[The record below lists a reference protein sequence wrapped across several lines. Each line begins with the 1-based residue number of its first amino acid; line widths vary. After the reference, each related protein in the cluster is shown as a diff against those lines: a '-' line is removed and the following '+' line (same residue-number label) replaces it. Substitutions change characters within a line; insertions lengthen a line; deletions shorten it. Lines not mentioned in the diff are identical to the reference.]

1 MSTIK
6 KTVAILATAAIC
18 LSGCASV
25 AVTEPTIPENLPVST
40 TATTVPA
47 TEEQSQVTDL
57 TAKLSEIENAWYVTT
72 GVALGAWCETQDE
85 QSVDGVRYYGD
96 FNGYDIFFRP
106 NGDDAVTQLLVDDV
120 QFEHR
125 IGFQIY
131 AYREGNF
138 ITLQELYARGG
149 LSKMNLLSLRLAH
162 SRFESHDGPVISTF
176 DGIQN
181 TTDAE
186 LLMKQAFLSIYDEKG
201 EHSLSELSV
210 TFYGTYGEAHVG
222 VIHGIFMYTQVIST
236 ERIAGLLF
244 RYNTGQ
250 RIQVYHNGE
259 LMPLA
264 EAYDRGVL
272 TQEDIATIHG
282 KFMPKDPSFATE

>member
-1 MSTIK
+1 MNAMK
-6 KTVAILATAAIC
+6 KTIAILATTAIC
-18 LSGCASV
+18 FSGCASLN
-25 AVTEPTIPENLPVST
+25 VTEPTIPDEIPLNT
-40 TATTVPA
+40 TAPTVIEGNQEIP
-47 TEEQSQVTDL
+47 VTDL
-57 TAKLSEIENAWYVTT
+57 AAKLSEIENAWYVAT
-72 GVALGAWCETQDE
+72 GASLGSWCVDE
-85 QSVDGVRYYGD
+85 DDELIDGVRYYGD

>member
-1 MSTIK
+1 
-6 KTVAILATAAIC
+6 
-18 LSGCASV
+18 
-25 AVTEPTIPENLPVST
+25 
-40 TATTVPA
+40 
-47 TEEQSQVTDL
+47 
-57 TAKLSEIENAWYVTT
+57 
-72 GVALGAWCETQDE
+72 
-85 QSVDGVRYYGD
+85 
-96 FNGYDIFFRP
+96 
-106 NGDDAVTQLLVDDV
+106 
-120 QFEHR
+120 
-125 IGFQIY
+125 
-131 AYREGNF
+131 
-138 ITLQELYARGG
+138 
-149 LSKMNLLSLRLAH
+149 MNLLSLRMAH
-162 SRFESHDGPVISTF
+162 GRFELHSGPVIPTYN
-176 DGIQN
+176 DMVD

-186 LLMKQAFLSIYDEKG
+186 LLMKQAFLSVYDEKG
-201 EHSLSELSV
+201 EYSANDLSV

-222 VIHGIFMYTQVIST
+222 FINGILMYTQAIST